1 MPRGNR
7 FTVLSRGE
15 ETQDTLSTV
24 LFCLQTMFAVPMSP
38 AVENLTPSLVTE
50 IITATHGPEAAVR
63 HVRNRDGKCSRF
75 FFQETGIQHTSVAD
89 AVEILADPLRPPPM
103 PKLWP
108 LLEQQVHHLVLQ
120 PHTNATQSDH
130 TRQDREI
137 PSRCYFCHL
146 LITHATTTWTWYQ
159 LPTKTQKVIHYKQ

>member
-15 ETQDTLSTV
+15 ATQDTLSTV

-38 AVENLTPSLVTE
+38 LVETLTPSLVTE
-50 IITATHGPEAAVR
+50 IITATHTSRRQTG
-63 HVRNRDGKCSRF
+63 RNWYSTYFFYRKQRRQVQQISFTGNWYSAYQCRRCS
-75 FFQETGIQHTSVAD
+75 
-89 AVEILADPLRPPPM
+89 EILADPLRPPSM
-103 PKLWP
+103 PKLRP

-146 LITHATTTWTWYQ
+146 LITHAT
-159 LPTKTQKVIHYKQ
+159 LIIPI